1 VTRWAFATLATLFLI
16 GLVALT
22 VARLLGRSGSR
33 ASLGMSV
40 AAQWL
45 GAYVL
50 WNFAGGLALHY
61 GALAVYDGTLFG
73 LLALAMGLWQY
84 RTRLRVGREPALV
97 VFVGGQLAWL
107 VIIGVQNGLLNPS

>member
-1 VTRWAFATLATLFLI
+1 MTRWSLATLAVLLVV
-16 GLVALT
+16 GLGALT
-22 VARLLGRSGSR
+22 LARLLGRSGSR
-33 ASLGMSV
+33 ASIAVSV
-40 AAQWL
+40 IAQWL

-73 LLALAMGLWQY
+73 LLALGLGFWQY
-84 RTRLRVGREPALV
+84 RTRVQAGRDPALA

-107 VIIGVQNGLLNPS
+107 VIVGFQNGLMRL